1 MADKKI
7 TLVLEAKNMLSRG
20 LSGAS
25 QSVKKFSDGMK
36 GAFDFF
42 AKPILIVGAGLMA
55 LKKGLDVIE
64 EGFRGMGRAFR
75 EAKTESMIKD
85 FELLRYSASL
95 VGSEFKALEEATKS
109 GNAVFDQQTKRVRGL
124 EDAQTNLEKA
134 KRLSTATTDEER
146 QAIEEEFK
154 ASEIATEAKR
164 KQADIELEVSRAKD
178 STIKKTQEANKLT
191 EESAKLE
198 EQALEARTR
207 AAAMGQKINALN
219 AGASMVGVMSGVH
232 AKEIE
237 SLTKAQKAASDLA
250 DKSVEEKERI
260 DAQIVS
266 LGIQATEAQK
276 MAADKSLEI
285 ENTRIEEQ
293 ASILDLEA
301 KNIEKRMKMQEEA
314 SKKLADLKEK
324 EADTLAT
331 IAERQTEDNK
341 DKWDQILRDNEE
353 AAKKTVAQFI
363 EDSKKEKDDLK
374 VRANEDK
381 NAARLE
387 GLTKGGG
394 KLSKK
399 DQEWL
404 DSFKAIRDAQQ
415 NVGVAKENI
424 AQIEAT
430 KQTKAL
436 TSIQDLLKKNLDEQ
450 LKLSTAG

>member
-1 MADKKI
+1 
-7 TLVLEAKNMLSRG
+7 
-20 LSGAS
+20 
-25 QSVKKFSDGMK
+25 
-36 GAFDFF
+36 
-42 AKPILIVGAGLMA
+42 
-55 LKKGLDVIE
+55 
-64 EGFRGMGRAFR
+64 
-75 EAKTESMIKD
+75 
-85 FELLRYSASL
+85 
-95 VGSEFKALEEATKS
+95 
-109 GNAVFDQQTKRVRGL
+109 
-124 EDAQTNLEKA
+124 
-134 KRLSTATTDEER
+134 
-146 QAIEEEFK
+146 
-154 ASEIATEAKR
+154 
-164 KQADIELEVSRAKD
+164 
-178 STIKKTQEANKLT
+178 
-191 EESAKLE
+191 
-198 EQALEARTR
+198 
-207 AAAMGQKINALN
+207 
-219 AGASMVGVMSGVH
+219 
-232 AKEIE
+232 
-237 SLTKAQKAASDLA
+237 
-250 DKSVEEKERI
+250 
-260 DAQIVS
+260 
-266 LGIQATEAQK
+266 

-301 KNIEKRMKMQEEA
+301 KNIEKRMKMQEDA

-324 EADTLAT
+324 EADALAT

-363 EDSKKEKDDLK
+363 EDSRKEKDDAK

-415 NVGVAKENI
+415 NVGVAKENM

-450 LKLSTAG
+450 MKLSQAG